1 MDQDKY
7 DLVGYGLNCCGSVND
22 EIGKEVKF
30 YLKHYTNQ
38 NGSGFELDNIGTLL
52 KTPRIYQRGR
62 GIGGIF
68 STIFRYIK
76 PLLKSG
82 LSFIKDEALQTGAD
96 VLRGISDQKPLKDV
110 LKNRGTEIVNKL
122 RDKAVEKISKMGGSG
137 RKRKRNISKVIKGSL
152 KKRKTHSNISRVR
165 KKTKPRKKK
174 SAKKQKRGRI
184 LDIFS

>member
-1 MDQDKY
+1 MDQDEY
-7 DLVGYGLNCCGSVND
+7 DLVGYGLNCCRSVND
-22 EIGKEVKF
+22 EIDKEVKF

-38 NGSGFELDNIGTLL
+38 NGSGLELDNIGTLL

-82 LSFIKDEALQTGAD
+82 LSFLKDEALHTGAD
-96 VLRGISDQKPLKDV
+96 VLRGISEQKPLKDV

-137 RKRKRNISKVIKGSL
+137 RKRKRNTPKAIKGTP
-152 KKRKTHSNISRVR
+152 KKRKTHSDISRVR
-165 KKTKPRKKK
+165 KNTKPQKN
-174 SAKKQKRGRI
+174 SVKKQKRGRI